1 MNLASDKDYNSRNGS
16 QNTLACSEAQSSAK
30 AVTAKSLAMECTNC
44 HELQKRCRL
53 LPRRHPILGIKLHV
67 LLQAVEVR
75 RSLCR
80 RVIQPTWRPKHIRCT
95 IVMLSSRCKSLQRR
109 DLSTQTSIA
118 CGTAPSA
125 VQCSRNRPRDITR
138 YSHVALRRP
147 KQARHVHP
155 SNRPTSQNQTNF
167 FKPLTKNPFISASKC
182 TRKTNK
188 NHSTILTIKL
198 SSKSHKSTRLTFP
211 REEEE
216 EAHQQQHKQ
225 KQHYFKRTF
234 TATKKKHFFLF
245 FFFPLPVPVC
255 IWRVQPRSLSAKC
268 RVPHRGGEHTTQN
281 PFQSITLSLEL
292 LARRCRGHSHKR
304 VSACACVSLR
314 PAASVQP
321 LSCFIVHRVEICSIL
336 RVSNA
341 RYSLPRF
348 APSFF
353 LFFFFLFF
361 FWWWGAAFRPDF

>member
-1 MNLASDKDYNSRNGS
+1 MNLASDKDDNSRNGS

-67 LLQAVEVR
+67 LLQAVEVG
-75 RSLCR
+75 RSFCR

-109 DLSTQTSIA
+109 NLSTQTSIA
-118 CGTAPSA
+118 CGTAPST

-138 YSHVALRRP
+138 YSHVALRHP
-147 KQARHVHP
+147 KQARHVHF
-155 SNRPTSQNQTNF
+155 SNRPTSQNQKNS

-216 EAHQQQHKQ
+216 E
-225 KQHYFKRTF
+225 
-234 TATKKKHFFLF
+234 KKKLFSVF
-245 FFFPLPVPVC
+245 FFFFFLPVPVC
-255 IWRVQPRSLSAKC
+255 IWRYQARSLSAKC

-281 PFQSITLSLEL
+281 LFQSITLSLEL
-292 LARRCRGHSHKR
+292 LASRCCGHSHKR
-304 VSACACVSLR
+304 VCVCACVSAPCRLR
-314 PAASVQP
+314 AAAFLLHRP
-321 LSCFIVHRVEICSIL
+321 SCEIYSIL

-341 RYSLPRF
+341 RYSLPRCILC
-348 APSFF
+348 PIFF
-353 LFFFFLFF
+353 PFFFFSFFF
-361 FWWWGAAFRPDF
+361 FWWWGAVRPDF

>member
-1 MNLASDKDYNSRNGS
+1 VNLASDKDDNSRNGS

-53 LPRRHPILGIKLHV
+53 LPRRHPILRIKLHV

-109 DLSTQTSIA
+109 VLSTQTSIA

-147 KQARHVHP
+147 KQARHVHL
-155 SNRPTSQNQTNF
+155 SNRPTSQNQTNSS
-167 FKPLTKNPFISASKC
+167 KPLTKNPFISASKC
-182 TRKTNK
+182 SRKTNK

-198 SSKSHKSTRLTFP
+198 SSKSHKSTGLTFP

-216 EAHQQQHKQ
+216 EEEEEEAHQQQQ
-225 KQHYFKRTF
+225 QQHYFKRTF
-234 TATKKKHFFLF
+234 TAQKKGFFPFLF
-245 FFFPLPVPVC
+245 FF
-255 IWRVQPRSLSAKC
+255 SSYLSQYAS
-268 RVPHRGGEHTTQN
+268 GGISRALFRLNVGYPIDEENTRRKI
-281 PFQSITLSLEL
+281 PFNQSHYHLSYWLVVVVDT
-292 LARRCRGHSHKR
+292 HSHKR
-304 VSACACVSLR
+304 VSVCACVSAPWPPPCSRFL
-314 PAASVQP
+314 AS
-321 LSCFIVHRVEICSIL
+321 S
-336 RVSNA
+336 
-341 RYSLPRF
+341 
-348 APSFF
+348 SFV
-353 LFFFFLFF
+353 
-361 FWWWGAAFRPDF
+361 

>member
-1 MNLASDKDYNSRNGS
+1 MNLASDEDDNSRNGS

-109 DLSTQTSIA
+109 VLSTQTSIA

-125 VQCSRNRPRDITR
+125 VQCSRNRPGDITR

-147 KQARHVHP
+147 KQARHVHL
-155 SNRPTSQNQTNF
+155 SNRPTSQNQTNSS
-167 FKPLTKNPFISASKC
+167 KPLTKNPFISASKC

-198 SSKSHKSTRLTFP
+198 SSKSHKSTSLTFP

-216 EAHQQQHKQ
+216 EEAHQQQ
-225 KQHYFKRTF
+225 QHYFKRTF
-234 TATKKKHFFLF
+234 TAQKKAFFSFLF
-245 FFFPLPVPVC
+245 FF
-255 IWRVQPRSLSAKC
+255 SSYLSQYAS
-268 RVPHRGGEHTTQN
+268 GGISRALFRLNVGYPIDDENTRRKN

-292 LARRCRGHSHKR
+292 LTSRCCGHSHKR
-304 VSACACVSLR
+304 VSVCACVSAPWPPPCSRFL
-314 PAASVQP
+314 AS
-321 LSCFIVHRVEICSIL
+321 SSIV
-336 RVSNA
+336 
-341 RYSLPRF
+341 
-348 APSFF
+348 
-353 LFFFFLFF
+353 
-361 FWWWGAAFRPDF
+361 